1 MTDLRT
7 NRRTLKVDPNRHPAD
22 LLPAAD
28 LALRERTAA
37 MTRQTVP
44 FAAVF
49 TPADDARAA
58 GATGELSNAEMV
70 SGGFYR
76 LILAVETAIDA
87 LRGRTGARDTCRA

>member
-1 MTDLRT
+1 MTDLRI
-7 NRRTLKVDPNRHPAD
+7 NGRTLKVDQNRHPAD
-22 LLPAAD
+22 LPAAD

-49 TPADDARAA
+49 TTADDARAT
-58 GATGELSNAEMV
+58 GATGELSNSEMV

-87 LRGRTGARDTCRA
+87 LRGRTGAGDTCRA